1 MVYIRMKPGI
11 VLMVYV
17 LASWASADLPAQ
29 EASPDV
35 SGDSV
40 RTGGTV
46 IDSAH
51 AIHGQGVVSAID
63 ERMREFV
70 RQGKITGAVTL
81 VMRRGR
87 VLHLGAVGH
96 ADVEK
101 HHSMRTDSIFG
112 IASMTKPIT
121 ATALMILYEE
131 GKLALDDP
139 VSRFIPSFKD
149 TRLADGRPSR
159 PVTIRRL
166 LTHTSGLGGSQAIE
180 ESLERT
186 AEMLGRRPLNSEPG
200 TRWQYSPGLNV
211 CGRII
216 EVISGQAYDAFLT
229 QRIFG
234 PLRMV
239 DTTFNPSPQQRRR
252 MATLVKPGATEGT
265 VERASHWL
273 NDLSEPRP
281 PNPSGGLFSTAAD
294 MARFYQMVLNGG
306 ELEGRRI
313 VSKASVDQMVKLATG
328 DLKTG
333 FTPGNGW
340 GLGWCIVR
348 QPQGVSGMLSPGTYG
363 HGGAFGTQGWV
374 DPQREMIFVLMIQ
387 RTGFGNSDASAIRK
401 AFQSQAV
408 AATRD

>member
-1 MVYIRMKPGI
+1 MNLIRTKSCT
-11 VLMVYV
+11 VLLVSV
-17 LASWASADLPAQ
+17 LALCASVDLPARVAAQ
-29 EASPDV
+29 APAADRAGRAQSEIP
-35 SGDSV
+35 
-40 RTGGTV
+40 
-46 IDSAH
+46 
-51 AIHGQGVVSAID
+51 AID

-70 RQGKITGAVTL
+70 HQGEITGAVTL
-81 VMRRGR
+81 AIRRGH

-101 HHSMRTDSIFG
+101 QQSMRTDSIFA

-121 ATALMILYEE
+121 ATALMILHEQ
-131 GKLALDDP
+131 GKLALNDP
-139 VSRFIPSFKD
+139 VSKFISSFKE
-149 TRLADGRPSR
+149 THLADGRASR
-159 PVTIRRL
+159 TVTIRHL

-186 AEMLGRRPLNSEPG
+186 AQLLGQRPLNAEPG

-216 EVISGQAYDAFLT
+216 EVISGQAYDDFLT

-239 DTTFNPSPQQRRR
+239 DTTFNPSPQQRQRL
-252 MATLVKPGATEGT
+252 ATLVKPGATQGS

-294 MARFYQMVLNGG
+294 MARFYQMILNGG
-306 ELEGRRI
+306 ELDGRRI
-313 VSKASVDQMVKLATG
+313 VSKASVDQMVKLQTG
-328 DLKTG
+328 DLTTG

-348 QPQGVSGMLSPGTYG
+348 EPQGVSGMLSAGTYG

-374 DPQREMIFVLMIQ
+374 DPQRQMIFVLMIQ
-387 RTGFGNSDASAIRK
+387 RTGFGNSDASAIRA
-401 AFQSQAV
+401 AFQKLAV